1 MRFSAAFL
9 IGVGVGVA
17 VAFLLKGQE
26 ERPPVKDDEWDI
38 VDEASWESFPASD
51 SPAY

>member
-1 MRFSAAFL
+1 MRFSSTFL

-17 VAFLLKGQE
+17 LAFLLVSKDE
-26 ERPPVKDDEWDI
+26 PAKKDDDWDI

-51 SPAY
+51 PPAY